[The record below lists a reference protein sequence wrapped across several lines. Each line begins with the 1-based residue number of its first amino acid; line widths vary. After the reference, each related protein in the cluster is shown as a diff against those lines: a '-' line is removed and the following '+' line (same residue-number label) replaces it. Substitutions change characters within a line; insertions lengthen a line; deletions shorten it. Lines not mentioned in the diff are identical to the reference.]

1 MDNVNYRYDKDPS
14 LLSKITQF
22 GFDMFGAKDTLVKQ
36 MEKGHGQVEPAEIPH
51 SLKAKN
57 EVEEEIVGMSKVWT
71 ITPKTDPKPLVIF
84 YLHGGAYISSISK
97 PHWKML
103 EEMAA
108 KTGSVIVVPDYPLA
122 PKHTYLEAY
131 DLVEKV
137 YEQLVA
143 KYNTSRIIIMGDSAG
158 GGLSLGFVEKRRNE
172 NKTLPEQIILLSPW
186 LDVTMTNP
194 EIKEVDK
201 KDEMLN
207 IEGLILCGKA
217 YAGDTDTTNYM
228 ISPIYGDLDKLPKV
242 SLFTGTNDVLNPDAR
257 KFRDLMRSR
266 SQDIN
271 YFEYKEM
278 FHVWVAATFLKESQL
293 AIDQI
298 VELLSVSELN
308 SNHLV
313 NI

>member
-1 MDNVNYRYDKDPS
+1 MDNINYRYDEDPS

-22 GFDMFGAKDTLVKQ
+22 GLDMFGTKDSLVKK
-36 MEKGHGQVEPAEIPH
+36 MEKGHRQVEAAEIPH
-51 SLKAKN
+51 SLKEKN
-57 EVEEEIVGMSKVWT
+57 EVEEQIVGMNKVWT

-84 YLHGGAYISSISK
+84 YIHGGAYINNITK
-97 PHWKML
+97 LHWMML
-103 EEMAA
+103 EEIAA
-108 KTGSVIVVPDYPLA
+108 KTGSVNVVPNYPLA

-137 YEQLVA
+137 YEKIVA
-143 KYNTSRIIIMGDSAG
+143 KYKTSRIVIMGDSAG
-158 GGLSLGFVEKRRNE
+158 GGLSLGFVEKLRNE

-194 EIKEVDK
+194 EIKDVDK
-201 KDEMLN
+201 KDKILS

-228 ISPIYGDLDKLPKV
+228 ISPIYGNLDKLPKV

-257 KFRDLMRSR
+257 RFRDLMKSR
-266 SQDIN
+266 NQDIN

-298 VELLSVSELN
+298 IELLSV
-308 SNHLV
+308 
-313 NI
+313 